1 MRAVRDTR
9 EERETDVG
17 CTMTSMI
24 TFTGSP
30 TTAATSSY
38 TRWARGEGEK
48 DKGVQIDVFIRCLD
62 VL

>member
-9 EERETDVG
+9 EEREIDVG

-24 TFTGSP
+24 TFTGSS
-30 TTAATSSY
+30 TTSTASAY
-38 TRWARGEGEK
+38 TRWVGGEGEK
-48 DKGVQIDVFIRCLD
+48 GEGVQIDVSIRCLD